1 MYDCPDI
8 KDLSPIIHNL
18 TSLKH
23 MEIKECENLSALR
36 DGATLE
42 TLEIQ
47 GCPILE
53 SLPEGM
59 MQNNTTLQSLSIMHC
74 DSLRSLPS
82 INSLKTLL
90 IEWCEKLEL
99 SLAEDMTHNHYASL
113 TTLYIGI
120 SCDSLTS
127 FPLAFFTKLETLD
140 IWGCTNLESLYIPD
154 GFHHV
159 DLTSLQSLYIYYCA
173 NLVSFPQGGLPTPN
187 LRSLLISSS
196 KKLRS
201 LPQGMHTLL
210 TSLQHLHISNCPE
223 IDSFP
228 EGGLPS
234 NLSSLHIWN
243 CNKTCGLP
251 DGVGLANAS
260 LS

>member
-1 MYDCPDI
+1 
-8 KDLSPIIHNL
+8 
-18 TSLKH
+18 
-23 MEIKECENLSALR
+23 
-36 DGATLE
+36 
-42 TLEIQ
+42 
-47 GCPILE
+47 
-53 SLPEGM
+53 
-59 MQNNTTLQSLSIMHC
+59 MHC
-74 DSLRSLPS
+74 DSL
-82 INSLKTLL
+82 
-90 IEWCEKLEL
+90 
-99 SLAEDMTHNHYASL
+99 
-113 TTLYIGI
+113 

-127 FPLAFFTKLETLD
+127 FPLAFFTKFETLD

-187 LRSLLISSS
+187 PKSLLISSS
-196 KKLRS
+196 KKFRL

-228 EGGLPS
+228 QGGLPS

-251 DGVGLANAS
+251 DGGLQYLISLETLYILNCEKLKSFPKHGLPSS
-260 LS
+260 LSRLNISKRLLLKKRCQRDKGKEWPKICHIPCIVIEEEFILS

>member
-1 MYDCPDI
+1 MKIFRLFEMGLP
-8 KDLSPIIHNL
+8 P
-18 TSLKH
+18 
-23 MEIKECENLSALR
+23 M
-36 DGATLE
+36 LE

-47 GCPILE
+47 GYPILE
-53 SLPEGM
+53 SLLEGM

-74 DSLRSLPS
+74 DSLRSLPG
-82 INSLKTLL
+82 INSLKILL
-90 IEWCEKLEL
+90 IEWCKKLEL
-99 SLAEDMTHNHYASL
+99 SLAEDMTHNHYATL
-113 TTLYIGI
+113 TTLYIGN
-120 SCDSLTS
+120 SCDSLTP

-187 LRSLLISSS
+187 PKSLLISSC
-196 KKLRS
+196 KKLGS

-228 EGGLPS
+228 EGGLPF

>member
-1 MYDCPDI
+1 MEVSNVCEISVELLQMHSLVKLNVYDCPDI

-74 DSLRSLPS
+74 NSLRSLPS

-99 SLAEDMTHNHYASL
+99 SLAEDMTQPL
-113 TTLYIGI
+113 R
-120 SCDSLTS
+120 
-127 FPLAFFTKLETLD
+127 FPY
-140 IWGCTNLESLYIPD
+140 N
-154 GFHHV
+154 V
-159 DLTSLQSLYIYYCA
+159 IYR
-173 NLVSFPQGGLPTPN
+173 N
-187 LRSLLISSS
+187 
-196 KKLRS
+196 
-201 LPQGMHTLL
+201 
-210 TSLQHLHISNCPE
+210 
-223 IDSFP
+223 
-228 EGGLPS
+228 
-234 NLSSLHIWN
+234 
-243 CNKTCGLP
+243 
-251 DGVGLANAS
+251 
-260 LS
+260 